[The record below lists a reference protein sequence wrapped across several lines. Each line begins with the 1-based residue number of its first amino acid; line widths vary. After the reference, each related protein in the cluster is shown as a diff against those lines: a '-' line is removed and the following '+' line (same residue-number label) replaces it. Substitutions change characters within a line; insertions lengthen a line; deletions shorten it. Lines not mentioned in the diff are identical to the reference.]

1 MPGKYPTD
9 PEIVANLLA
18 LRTQQGLTNT
28 QLAKWLGIDGAT
40 ATFLSKYLNDN
51 LDREVPNFEL
61 LAADI
66 LKGINA
72 RLAYTSEVFQTSVT
86 RRMANCFNLIR
97 STGDIALITAAA
109 GNGKSSGIAWYQTIS
124 PSTVAITLNATTTS
138 GAQVES
144 ALFNAV
150 ENRTWSGRT
159 KRFDFLVEHF
169 KKASRLLIVDNAQRL
184 DSTGRQ
190 WLFDFCDEANMPT
203 ALIGNPEVLDKIR
216 RNDQQFSRIGIRAQ
230 YELEEKEL
238 PEVARHVAAQFSDI
252 ETANEI
258 EDLCTYI
265 ASKPGRLRAV
275 RKSVILMQELRKA
288 SPELNANPRK
298 ALRAAHS
305 RLVRDYA
312 LPGD

>member
-1 MPGKYPTD
+1 MPGKYPTN
-9 PEIVANLLA
+9 PEIVANLLT
-18 LRTQQGLTNT
+18 LRTQQGLTNA
-28 QLAKWLGIDGAT
+28 QLSKWLGIEGAT
-40 ATFLSKYLNDN
+40 ATFLSKYLNDS

-72 RLAYTSEVFQTSVT
+72 RLAYTSEIFQTSVT

-97 STGDIALITAAA
+97 STGDIALITAPA
-109 GNGKSSGIAWYQTIS
+109 GNGKSSGIAYYQTIS

-252 ETANEI
+252 ETAAEI
-258 EDLCTYI
+258 EDLCTFI

-288 SPELNANPRK
+288 SPDLADNPRK